1 MIFQY
6 YTIRIHKKQSLHFG
20 RIYGKLAHGDIMK
33 EKLKGS
39 LLLVLATVIWG
50 SAFVAQ
56 SAGMDLIGPFTF
68 QTVRCFLAVVVLI
81 PVIALLDGK
90 DRKNFIRKW
99 SNIKLW
105 KTGII
110 CGVALFFAQ
119 SLQQVGLVYT
129 DAGKAGFI
137 TAMYIVIVP
146 ILGIFLKRKPTVA
159 AVISIFI
166 AVTGLYLLSCVGVS
180 QINIGDVLMLLCAV
194 AFAVQ
199 ITIVDRLAGD
209 LDSIRL
215 NCIQA
220 LVVTV
225 LSALFMLSTETPQIQ
240 PIVNCW
246 LPLCYAGILSM
257 GAAYSLQIV
266 GQKSLEPTTAS
277 LIMSLES
284 VFAVITAWLIL
295 NERLTTWETAGCILV
310 FSAVIL
316 SQIPF
321 KRKTKV

>member
-1 MIFQY
+1 
-6 YTIRIHKKQSLHFG
+6 
-20 RIYGKLAHGDIMK
+20 MK

-39 LLLVLATVIWG
+39 LLLAFATVIWG

-68 QTVRCFLAVVVLI
+68 QTVRCLLAVIVLI
-81 PVIALLDGK
+81 PVIFLLDGK
-90 DRKNFIRKW
+90 NRKNFMGKW
-99 SNIKLW
+99 ADKKLW
-105 KTGII
+105 RSGIL
-110 CGVALFFAQ
+110 CGIALFFAQ

-146 ILGIFLKRKPTVA
+146 ILGIFFKRKPTVA
-159 AVISIFI
+159 AVISIFL
-166 AVTGLYLLSCVGVS
+166 AVVGLYLLSCVGVT

-194 AFAVQ
+194 AFALQ
-199 ITIVDRLAGD
+199 ITVVDRLAGE

-215 NCIQA
+215 NCIQSI
-220 LVVTV
+220 VVTV
-225 LSALFMLSTETPQIQ
+225 LSAVFMLFTEKPQIQ
-240 PIVNCW
+240 PIVDCW
-246 LPLCYAGILSM
+246 LPLCYAGVLSM
-257 GAAYSLQIV
+257 GVAYSLQIV

-295 NERLTTWETAGCILV
+295 NERLNAWETAGCILV

-321 KRKTKV
+321 KAKQRV

>member
-1 MIFQY
+1 
-6 YTIRIHKKQSLHFG
+6 
-20 RIYGKLAHGDIMK
+20 MK

>member
-1 MIFQY
+1 M
-6 YTIRIHKKQSLHFG
+6 KQ
-20 RIYGKLAHGDIMK
+20 
-33 EKLKGS
+33 KLKGS

-68 QTVRCFLAVVVLI
+68 QTVRCLLAVVALI
-81 PVIALLDGK
+81 PVILLLDGK

-99 SNIKLW
+99 SNKKLW

-110 CGVALFFAQ
+110 CGSALFVAQ

-146 ILGIFLKRKPTVA
+146 ILGIFFKRKPSPA
-159 AVISIFI
+159 ALLSIVI
-166 AVTGLYLLSCVGVS
+166 AVAGLYLLSCVGVS
-180 QINIGDVLMLLCAV
+180 KINIGDVMMAFCAV

-199 ITIVDRLAGD
+199 ITIVDRFAGE

-225 LSALFMLSTETPQIQ
+225 LSAIFMFFTEKPQIQ
-240 PIVNCW
+240 PIMNCW
-246 LPLCYAGILSM
+246 LPLCYAGVLSM

-284 VFAVITAWLIL
+284 VFAVLSAWLIL
-295 NERLTTWETAGCILV
+295 NERLKPWELAGCILV
-310 FSAVIL
+310 FCAVIL

-321 KRKTKV
+321 KKK